1 MNPHRASLSRH
12 PLAEIAVAFAAGVC
26 AANYFSIRLSVL
38 AVAGGVCAVVVLIA
52 LLKER
57 FSFASVALFA
67 AIGLAGAAVTTQ
79 ETGARNDSELGEFV
93 GQEVVVTGVLA
104 RPPEFG
110 RDRLYLTLRVE
121 RLDVGGIGRSGSG
134 VIALLAQFRGAAD
147 EREFRSVGLQYG
159 ARIRVVT
166 TLSRTDNYR
175 NPGVSPL
182 TEYLDRKGYDANG
195 VVKSSASIQRMGD
208 VWVFPPVAWLYRW
221 RASLQEEIHARF
233 DAETAGVLD
242 ASLLGNRYHLS
253 RETAEKFREGG
264 SFHVL
269 VISGL
274 HISFIGGV
282 VFLAMKRLT
291 KRRVLQFVLPAVV
304 VWSYSLAVGAEASV
318 VRAALMFT
326 FAGLAP
332 VLFRHSS
339 SLNGLGAAALV
350 LLVDSPKELFDPSFQ
365 LTFLSVL
372 AIVVVAWPLLQTCR
386 AIGAWYPTRET
397 PAPPVCSRGLRWF
410 CEVLF
415 WSERKWQKEIA
426 RSPYRYRLFKPRCA
440 ALLERYRV
448 QVCLRYV
455 FAAVIVSGGVQLLL
469 LPLMI
474 IYFHRLSVA
483 SLVLNIIVSVL
494 LTVLT
499 AVALA
504 GLLVSQLSVA
514 LAAPFFKLANTI
526 DWLMIHSVD
535 PFAHYN
541 AASVRLP
548 EYSGWAALV
557 YVLYYAPLLVLVV
570 FRPKRQ
576 VALLVIVQVLL
587 VAVLIAHPFSALADG
602 RLRIDFLDVG
612 QGDAV
617 VVTLPDGRVL
627 LVDAGGTTHQSQTKT
642 DRRSI
647 GEAVVSEYLWWRG
660 FDTVNYVLP
669 THADA
674 DHIDGLNDV
683 LRNFSVDAALVA
695 RSPANDPEYAKFA
708 QTIAATNTPVAAI
721 QAGDL
726 IRFGGVEIEVLWPPR
741 ASDPSEPSRNN
752 DSTVLRVRFG
762 RHSLLLTG
770 DIEKSGE
777 RALVSTNKDL
787 TAQVV
792 KVPHHGS
799 RSSSTLPFVNA
810 TKAKV
815 AVISVGKNS
824 MFGHPHRDVVERW
837 QANGAQVL
845 TTGACGA
852 ITVTTDGTDL
862 TVTGMQSH
870 TSRGSLCRA
879 GP

>member
-26 AANYFSIRLSVL
+26 AATYFSIRLSVL
-38 AVAGGVCAVVVLIA
+38 AVAGGVCAVVVFIA
-52 LLKER
+52 LVKQR
-57 FSFASVALFA
+57 FSLASVALFV

-79 ETGARNDSELGEFV
+79 ETSEPKGSELREFA

-110 RDRLYLTLRVE
+110 RDRFYLTLRVE
-121 RLDVGGIGRSGSG
+121 RVDVGGGARSNDG
-134 VIALLAQFRGAAD
+134 VVSLLAQFRGVAEETAY
-147 EREFRSVGLQYG
+147 RSLALRYG

-182 TEYLDRKGYDANG
+182 SEYLDRKGYDATG
-195 VVKSSASIQRMGD
+195 VVKSPASIQRMGD
-208 VWVFPPVAWLYRW
+208 VWVFPPLAWLYRW
-221 RASLQEEIHARF
+221 RASLQEEIHAKF

-242 ASLLGNRYHLS
+242 AALLGNRYHLS

-291 KRRVLQFVLPAVV
+291 KRRVLQFVMPAVV

-332 VLFRHSS
+332 VLFRQST

-350 LLVDSPKELFDPSFQ
+350 LLVDSPRELFDPSFQ

-372 AIVVVAWPLLQTCR
+372 AIVVIAWPLLQTCSG
-386 AIGAWYPTRET
+386 IGAWYPTRET
-397 PAPPVCSRGLRWF
+397 PVPPVCSRELRWF

-426 RSPYRYRLFKPRCA
+426 RSPYRYRLFKPRWA

-514 LAAPFFKLANTI
+514 LAAPFFKLANAI

-541 AASVRLP
+541 VASMRLP
-548 EYSGWAALV
+548 EYSGWAARAYL
-557 YVLYYAPLLVLVV
+557 LYYAPLLVLVV
-570 FRPKRQ
+570 FRPKRR
-576 VALLVIVQVLL
+576 VPTLVIAQVLFVAIL
-587 VAVLIAHPFSALADG
+587 VAHPFSALADG
-602 RLRIDFLDVG
+602 KLRIDFLDVG
-612 QGDAV
+612 QGDAA

-627 LVDAGGTTHQSQTKT
+627 LVDAGGTTHQSQTNT

-660 FDTVNYVLP
+660 LDAVNYVLP

-708 QTIAATNTPVAAI
+708 QTIAATNTHVATI
-721 QAGDL
+721 QAGDR
-726 IRFGGVEIEVLWPPR
+726 IRVANVQIEVLWPPV
-741 ASDPSEPSRNN
+741 AGHANEPSRNN
-752 DSTVLRVRFG
+752 DSVVLRVEFG
-762 RHSLLLTG
+762 RRSLLLTG
-770 DIEKSGE
+770 DIEKSTE
-777 RALVSTNKDL
+777 RALVASGKELKAD
-787 TAQVV
+787 VV

-799 RSSSTLPFVNA
+799 RSSSTPPFVAA
-810 TKAKV
+810 TKPDV
-815 AVISVGKNS
+815 AIISVGRNS
-824 MFGHPHRDVVERW
+824 MFGHPHRDVIERW

-845 TTGACGA
+845 TTGTCGT
-852 ITVTTDGTDL
+852 ITVTSDGTDL

-870 TSRGSLCRA
+870 TSRGSLCRVA
-879 GP
+879 P

>member
-1 MNPHRASLSRH
+1 
-12 PLAEIAVAFAAGVC
+12 
-26 AANYFSIRLSVL
+26 
-38 AVAGGVCAVVVLIA
+38 
-52 LLKER
+52 
-57 FSFASVALFA
+57 
-67 AIGLAGAAVTTQ
+67 
-79 ETGARNDSELGEFV
+79 
-93 GQEVVVTGVLA
+93 
-104 RPPEFG
+104 
-110 RDRLYLTLRVE
+110 
-121 RLDVGGIGRSGSG
+121 
-134 VIALLAQFRGAAD
+134 
-147 EREFRSVGLQYG
+147 
-159 ARIRVVT
+159 
-166 TLSRTDNYR
+166 
-175 NPGVSPL
+175 
-182 TEYLDRKGYDANG
+182 
-195 VVKSSASIQRMGD
+195 
-208 VWVFPPVAWLYRW
+208 
-221 RASLQEEIHARF
+221 
-233 DAETAGVLD
+233 
-242 ASLLGNRYHLS
+242 
-253 RETAEKFREGG
+253 
-264 SFHVL
+264 
-269 VISGL
+269 
-274 HISFIGGV
+274 
-282 VFLAMKRLT
+282 
-291 KRRVLQFVLPAVV
+291 
-304 VWSYSLAVGAEASV
+304 
-318 VRAALMFT
+318 
-326 FAGLAP
+326 
-332 VLFRHSS
+332 
-339 SLNGLGAAALV
+339 
-350 LLVDSPKELFDPSFQ
+350 
-365 LTFLSVL
+365 
-372 AIVVVAWPLLQTCR
+372 
-386 AIGAWYPTRET
+386 
-397 PAPPVCSRGLRWF
+397 
-410 CEVLF
+410 
-415 WSERKWQKEIA
+415 
-426 RSPYRYRLFKPRCA
+426 
-440 ALLERYRV
+440 
-448 QVCLRYV
+448 
-455 FAAVIVSGGVQLLL
+455 
-469 LPLMI
+469 
-474 IYFHRLSVA
+474 
-483 SLVLNIIVSVL
+483 
-494 LTVLT
+494 
-499 AVALA
+499 
-504 GLLVSQLSVA
+504 
-514 LAAPFFKLANTI
+514 
-526 DWLMIHSVD
+526 MIHSVD

-708 QTIAATNTPVAAI
+708 QTIAATNTPVAVI